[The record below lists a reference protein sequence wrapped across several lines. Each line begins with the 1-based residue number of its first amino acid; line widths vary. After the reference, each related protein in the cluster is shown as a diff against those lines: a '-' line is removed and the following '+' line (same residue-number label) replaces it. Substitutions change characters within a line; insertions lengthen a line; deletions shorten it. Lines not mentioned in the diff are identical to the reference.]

1 MNNKNVF
8 PENSTFIHS
17 KERARSGVEIAEVP
31 KTPQY
36 LWATLWGDMT
46 SDQPHQPI
54 ISTIEENACEDTI
67 SRKLQ
72 KLEECRKLLRQNAV
86 DYEEYQTNQTNKNE
100 KKSVAKATVGAKYKL
115 AKNSPHIFTPQNSSV
130 SNSSMSKSPICSISM
145 MSQASTVSLV
155 NPSTSTPKYL
165 ERPRL
170 QIHLTR
176 TRTNEHQED
185 SKKWKLSICCAE
197 FGLAVFCLL
206 IIVFWIWMT
215 WELF

>member
-1 MNNKNVF
+1 
-8 PENSTFIHS
+8 
-17 KERARSGVEIAEVP
+17 
-31 KTPQY
+31 
-36 LWATLWGDMT
+36 MT

-54 ISTIEENACEDTI
+54 ISAVEENACEDSI

-100 KKSVAKATVGAKYKL
+100 KTSVAKAPGGAKYKL
-115 AKNSPHIFTPQNSSV
+115 AKNSTHIFTPQNSSV

-155 NPSTSTPKYL
+155 DSSTSMPKYKECL
-165 ERPRL
+165 GSSQDSQIRRPRPRL
-170 QIHLTR
+170 QIDLTR
-176 TRTNEHQED
+176 TRTDDHQED

-215 WELF
+215 